1 MSFFFRLMLPLI
13 ILFFTC
19 CSSPTDHWVLAKQE
33 WNQNDYLG
41 SIIELNTCISLHQQ
55 TDSIYLLRARCYQKI
70 QNDTQAIAD
79 YTQSLKYNPQNGD
92 ARLERARLQLQKGDT
107 LNAGT
112 SLRLLLKNPSPRIVS
127 DSWIEIGRMQYFADH
142 FPAAIHAM
150 NQAVQFDSTN
160 HMAWYY
166 RGLLFSRFF
175 TPQGETRAAH
185 YPFLDLP
192 AAINDFSQ
200 CIQRQPDFADAWYQR
215 AVVWFNLFNEN
226 KGMPDINQ
234 AIRLEPKYSYYYSAR
249 AHQHAA
255 SGRLQAALHDYT
267 TSISLN
273 QQDPEAFLGRAD
285 VLEKLGRNNEA
296 LRDRKAASL
305 VQVANEKSPSAQGY

>member
-1 MSFFFRLMLPLI
+1 MIFPLRMLI
-13 ILFFTC
+13 CFILLFLVSC
-19 CSSPTDHWVLAKQE
+19 ASSTDHWILAKQE
-33 WNQNDYLG
+33 WSNNDYLG
-41 SIIELNTCISLHQQ
+41 SIIELNTCISQQQQ
-55 TDSIYLLRARCYQKI
+55 TDSIYLLRARNYHKI
-70 QNDTQAIAD
+70 QNDSQAIAD
-79 YTQSLKYNPQNGD
+79 YTRALRFNPNNGD

-107 LNAGT
+107 LNAGI
-112 SLRLLLKNPSPRIVS
+112 SLRLLIKNPSARIVS

-142 FPAAIHAM
+142 FSAAITAM
-150 NQAVQFDSTN
+150 NQAVQHDSTN

-175 TPQGETRAAH
+175 TPEGETRAAR
-185 YPFLDLP
+185 YPFLDFP

-200 CIQRQPDFADAWYQR
+200 CIQRQPNFADAWYQR

-226 KGMPDINQ
+226 KGMPDINE
-234 AIRLEPKYSYYYSAR
+234 AIRLEPKYSYYYAAR

-273 QQDPEAFLGRAD
+273 QQDPDAFLGRAN

-296 LRDRKAASL
+296 LSDRKAASSIPPTK
-305 VQVANEKSPSAQGY
+305 N